1 MKYTGYGVQSKT
13 LYDNSRYVAVDARTN
28 PPGAWDAGQS
38 VSSERPGILSLH
50 FSASLDKTRKY
61 QRCN

>member
-1 MKYTGYGVQSKT
+1 MGT
-13 LYDNSRYVAVDARTN
+13 AVDARTN

-50 FSASLDKTRKY
+50 FSASLDKSRKY
-61 QRCN
+61 RRCN